1 MNRRVIVGISDMKA
15 SNDVEE
21 MLITYSL
28 GSCIGVLIWDPLVK
42 VGGLLH
48 YMLPDSRLDK
58 ERTLQKIYMF
68 ADTGIPAL
76 FKECYNLGAV
86 KSRLIVKVVGGSQI
100 LDPTGLFSIGKRNYM
115 MLRKLFEIN
124 NIKITAEDVGG
135 SVNRTVSLEIAT
147 GKVFLKVSGRGE
159 FEL

>member
-1 MNRRVIVGISDMKA
+1 MKVTVGIADMKV
-15 SNDVEE
+15 SNNFKET
-21 MLITYSL
+21 MITYSL

-58 ERTLQKIYMF
+58 DRAQQRPYMF

-76 FKECYNLGAV
+76 FKECYSLGAV
-86 KSRLIVKVVGGSQI
+86 KGRLIVKVVGGSQI
-100 LDPTGLFSIGKRNYM
+100 LDPTGLFSIGKRNYL
-115 MLRKLFEIN
+115 MLSKLFDRNHVTIV
-124 NIKITAEDVGG
+124 AEDIGG
-135 SVNRTVSLEIAT
+135 SVNRTVSLEIGT
-147 GKVFLKVSGRGE
+147 GRVLLKVSGRGE

>member
-1 MNRRVIVGISDMKA
+1 MKVIVGISDMKV
-15 SNDVEE
+15 SNNAKE

-28 GSCIGVLIWDPLVK
+28 GSCIGVVIWDPAVK

-58 ERTLQKIYMF
+58 ERAQKKPFMF

-76 FKECYNLGAV
+76 FKECYSLGAA

-100 LDPTGLFSIGKRNYM
+100 LDPTGLFSIGKRNYQILR
-115 MLRKLFEIN
+115 MLFDRNHIN
-124 NIKITAEDVGG
+124 IAAEDIGG
-135 SVNRTVSLEIAT
+135 SVNRTVSLEIGT
-147 GKVFLKVSGRGE
+147 GRVHLKVSGRGE

>member
-1 MNRRVIVGISDMKA
+1 MKLIVGISDMKV
-15 SNDVEE
+15 SNNVKET
-21 MLITYSL
+21 LITYSL
-28 GSCIGVLIWDPLVK
+28 GSCIGVVIWDPMVK

-58 ERTLQKIYMF
+58 DRVQKKPFMF

-76 FKECYNLGAV
+76 FKECYSLGAV

-100 LDPTGLFSIGKRNYM
+100 LDPTGFFSIGKRNY
-115 MLRKLFEIN
+115 LILSKLFAKN
-124 NIKITAEDVGG
+124 HITIAAEDIGG
-135 SVNRTVSLEIAT
+135 SVNRTVSLEIGT
-147 GKVFLKVSGRGE
+147 GRVHLKVSGRGE